1 MGNLSARAGED
12 IVGSAS
18 LQAGY
23 DTFLRGR
30 TAFVLGERGNAAGLL
45 AASLSEADPALFIA
59 NPASG
64 SVRAGHPAHGKAPSK
79 ANAALFLCDAFRCLP
94 EIATPDAAAE
104 TLRRTR
110 SGLP

>member
-1 MGNLSARAGED
+1 M
-12 IVGSAS
+12 VGSAS

-30 TAFVLGERGNAAGLL
+30 TAFIVGEPNEAAGLL

-59 NPASG
+59 NPESASI
-64 SVRAGHPAHGKAPSK
+64 RPGHPAHGKSPSK

-94 EIATPDAAAE
+94 EIATPEEAAE

-110 SGLP
+110 SGLA